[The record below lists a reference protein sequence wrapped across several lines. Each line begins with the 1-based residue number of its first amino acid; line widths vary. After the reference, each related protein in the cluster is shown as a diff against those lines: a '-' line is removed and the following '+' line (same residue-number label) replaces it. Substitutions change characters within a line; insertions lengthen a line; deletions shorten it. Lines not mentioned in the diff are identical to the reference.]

1 MSAGDEARAAATL
14 RKGLERHPTDDPRFR
29 GLWMLDVALTYVL
42 LPELR
47 PMLDEVTFS
56 RAVWVRDLARVILAG
71 REPGGADPVKEV
83 DVTNPA
89 RVRAVMPFS
98 FVAELAVRLNGAG
111 RSAEAAALL
120 EPLGARGR
128 AVVRARNDRDAKSL
142 LALVPAAPAAT
153 VDVCAFGPVQVGG
166 QSLDRVRVRE
176 LIAFLLLHRTTT
188 RAAVTAALWPDLDD
202 RAAANN
208 LRVTLSYLQRVLEP
222 DRGEGEAAYFVRQS
236 GTELRLVS
244 DTALRVDLDEFDAH
258 LDGAATAERDGTPSV
273 ALPAYVAATDLY
285 RGDLFADLPEINW
298 ADLERD
304 RCRARFVGAA
314 VRAGELFAAANEPD
328 RAEGLARRALA
339 IDEWSEPAYGV
350 LASSALARGDRAGAL
365 RAIERGRE
373 MLRELGVEP
382 SEPTLRIE
390 RLARGVA

>member
-1 MSAGDEARAAATL
+1 M
-14 RKGLERHPTDDPRFR
+14 
-29 GLWMLDVALTYVL
+29 
-42 LPELR
+42 
-47 PMLDEVTFS
+47 
-56 RAVWVRDLARVILAG
+56 
-71 REPGGADPVKEV
+71 
-83 DVTNPA
+83 
-89 RVRAVMPFS
+89 
-98 FVAELAVRLNGAG
+98 
-111 RSAEAAALL
+111 
-120 EPLGARGR
+120 
-128 AVVRARNDRDAKSL
+128 
-142 LALVPAAPAAT
+142 
-153 VDVCAFGPVQVGG
+153 
-166 QSLDRVRVRE
+166 
-176 LIAFLLLHRTTT
+176 
-188 RAAVTAALWPDLDD
+188 
-202 RAAANN
+202 
-208 LRVTLSYLQRVLEP
+208 RVTLSYLQRVLEP

-328 RAEGLARRALA
+328 RAESLARRALA

-382 SEPTLRIE
+382 SEPNLRIE